1 MASRTSAGV
10 VLFRQTNDG
19 QLEVLLVHPGG
30 PFWASKDEG
39 AWSIPKGEYATGE
52 DPLSAAEREFAE
64 EVGVALPSTKRI
76 SLGEIQQ
83 VGGKRVTAWAVRG
96 DLDPGQATSNSFEIE
111 WPPKSGHIETF
122 PEVDRVAWFAVEQ
135 ARVKLRKAQ
144 TPFLDRLEGV
154 IRSELLP

>member
-10 VLFRQTNDG
+10 VFFRQAIDG

-64 EVGVALPSTKRI
+64 EVGVALPPTERI
-76 SLGEIQQ
+76 PLGEIQQ
-83 VGGKRVTAWAVRG
+83 AGGKRVTAWAVRG
-96 DLDPGQATSNSFEIE
+96 DLDPSQATSDSFEIE
-111 WPPKSGHIETF
+111 WLPRSGQIKTF
-122 PEVDRVAWFAVEQ
+122 PEVDRVAWFFLEE
-135 ARVKLRKAQ
+135 ARGRLLKAQ
-144 TPFLDRLEGV
+144 TPFLDRLERM
-154 IRSELLP
+154 IRGEPLL